1 MCNTP
6 TKAASIERLWNQ
18 QLKLKP
24 HPKVP
29 PGCCLG
35 MLVLT
40 FGDADELHRR
50 NAEKLYPDSAHW
62 QKVPQ
67 SYPDYL
73 DKTFP
78 HFFSCIKIHTLRI
91 LGLEHSSVVKH
102 LLHMNKAWIQKK
114 KKNPRRQGKKEKKRK
129 IFALCYVHRS
139 HIQLCPS
146 SQGAAM
152 NTAAVTH
159 GKSTKSIKEERLSP
173 VFLLSVLTTVWFA
186 HECSHLLTE
195 TYPGHYHQSIVAREL
210 SNQTEI

>member
-6 TKAASIERLWNQ
+6 TKAAFIERLWNQ

-114 KKNPRRQGKKEKKRK
+114 KKKKPKKAGKERKEKED
-129 IFALCYVHRS
+129 FCTMLCTQKPH
-139 HIQLCPS
+139 
-146 SQGAAM
+146 
-152 NTAAVTH
+152 
-159 GKSTKSIKEERLSP
+159 STVP
-173 VFLLSVLTTVWFA
+173 LLSGSCNEYSSGDSW
-186 HECSHLLTE
+186 
-195 TYPGHYHQSIVAREL
+195 
-210 SNQTEI
+210 EIYQKY

>member
-6 TKAASIERLWNQ
+6 TKAAFIERLWNQ

-35 MLVLT
+35 MLALT

-114 KKNPRRQGKKEKKRK
+114 KKIKTQEGRERKKRK
-129 IFALCYVHRS
+129 GRFLHY
-139 HIQLCPS
+139 
-146 SQGAAM
+146 AM
-152 NTAAVTH
+152 
-159 GKSTKSIKEERLSP
+159 
-173 VFLLSVLTTVWFA
+173 
-186 HECSHLLTE
+186 CTE
-195 TYPGHYHQSIVAREL
+195 ATFSWDPPLREL
-210 SNQTEI
+210 QWIQQRWLMGNLPKVLRKRGYHLFFFFLCSL